1 MAFSCVVVIAAA
13 LFGRTLVNIT
23 SVDPGFDRHHLVAA
37 RINPRGFDG
46 NQLRVLQQRLREE
59 IRSLPGVVS
68 AAVAFC
74 GLVENCRSAS
84 DYQFASSG
92 TSQQSV
98 SLQQNI
104 VGVDYFGT
112 VGMRILSGRAFD
124 ARDTATAMA
133 VAVINHSAARRYFG
147 DGDPVGTQMISE
159 GDRLDI
165 VGVVSDARVITV
177 TEPPVPM
184 VFFPTAQAGDLW
196 TVIHVR
202 VAGDPDAVASSLRAT
217 VTRVE
222 PRLVLEDLQA
232 VDAFVERNTVSQ
244 RLVAYFAGGFA
255 LLAVLLACVGL
266 YGVLS
271 YSVARRTSE
280 IGVRSALGAT
290 PANILR
296 LVIREGMI
304 VAVLGVVIGVF
315 GAAGLA
321 RTIQTLL
328 FDVSPTDA
336 TIYLAV
342 AGGLLLAILPAC
354 IIPARHAARLDPM
367 RALRTE

>member
-1 MAFSCVVVIAAA
+1 M
-13 LFGRTLVNIT
+13 
-23 SVDPGFDRHHLVAA
+23 
-37 RINPRGFDG
+37 
-46 NQLRVLQQRLREE
+46 
-59 IRSLPGVVS
+59 
-68 AAVAFC
+68 
-74 GLVENCRSAS
+74 
-84 DYQFASSG
+84 
-92 TSQQSV
+92 
-98 SLQQNI
+98 
-104 VGVDYFGT
+104 
-112 VGMRILSGRAFD
+112 
-124 ARDTATAMA
+124 
-133 VAVINHSAARRYFG
+133 
-147 DGDPVGTQMISE
+147 
-159 GDRLDI
+159 
-165 VGVVSDARVITV
+165 
-177 TEPPVPM
+177 
-184 VFFPTAQAGDLW
+184 
-196 TVIHVR
+196 
-202 VAGDPDAVASSLRAT
+202 
-217 VTRVE
+217 
-222 PRLVLEDLQA
+222 
-232 VDAFVERNTVSQ
+232 SQ

-271 YSVARRTSE
+271 HSVARRTSE

-354 IIPARHAARLDPM
+354 IIPARHAARLDPI